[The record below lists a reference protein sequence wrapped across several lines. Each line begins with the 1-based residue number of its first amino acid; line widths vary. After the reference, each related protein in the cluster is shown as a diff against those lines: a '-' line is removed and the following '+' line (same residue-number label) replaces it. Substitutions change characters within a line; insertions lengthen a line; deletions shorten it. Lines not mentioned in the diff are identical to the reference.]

1 MPLPPIKSPNDNAK
15 ALPPH
20 PATVAQ
26 PRRMFAAPI
35 ERPPHP
41 ATVQRAASHPAKMA
55 QRMEKTSEK
64 TVDDAVGK
72 ALLALFSGSYALR
85 SCSSMDD
92 AKKHEKET
100 VRGDAVPLNMAGNYG
115 PYAYVKEVK
124 TNSATVALELQNNA
138 ISFIYKCLEWNVTF
152 KKEDN
157 EKKIEEIIRCFDDRP
172 FVLLKGKEGAQNP
185 RDVEKKEYHGL
196 GKCGTTDIPPKAVIG
211 IFGTGGEGLD
221 LDIKFRMLKL
231 NGKDR
236 VDDVQRCIA
245 KEIFNAMM
253 IAIDADSLCVL

>member
-1 MPLPPIKSPNDNAK
+1 MPPTLLKKSNEAER
-15 ALPPH
+15 LPPH

-72 ALLALFSGSYALR
+72 ALLALFNGAYALR

-92 AKKHEKET
+92 AKKHEKGT
-100 VRGDAVPLNMAGNYG
+100 VRGDAVPLNMAGKYG
-115 PYAYVKEVK
+115 PYAYAQEVK
-124 TNSATVALELQNNA
+124 KNSATVALELQNNA

-157 EKKIEEIIRCFDDRP
+157 EKKVEEIIRCFDGRP

-196 GKCGTTDIPPKAVIG
+196 GKCGTTDISSKAVIG
-211 IFGTGGEGLD
+211 IFGTDGKGLD
-221 LDIKFRMLKL
+221 LDITFRMLKL